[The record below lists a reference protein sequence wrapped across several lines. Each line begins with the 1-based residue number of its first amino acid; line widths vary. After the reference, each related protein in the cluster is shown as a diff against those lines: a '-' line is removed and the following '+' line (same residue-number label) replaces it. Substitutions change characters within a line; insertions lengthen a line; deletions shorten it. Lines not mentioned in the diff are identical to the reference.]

1 MNGASGPNEEF
12 QWYYIGHYGQL
23 GPLSE
28 SQMRDL
34 IQDGVIE
41 RDTYVWRTGMGDWLR
56 AADTMEM
63 ARFLESYQTNVPPPP
78 PSARPAEPI
87 SAPRM
92 SGGMPGPAPHYPHA
106 ARPNYLESLPLSDRS
121 RVAAGVLQ
129 FVLPGVGRMY
139 LGYVAQGII
148 QFILAPCLLGVV
160 WSWLDG
166 IIMFTGGVK
175 VDGYGR
181 RIPD

>member
-1 MNGASGPNEEF
+1 MNGASTPNEEF

-41 RDTYVWRTGMGDWLR
+41 RDTYVWRTGMGEWLR
-56 AADTMEM
+56 AADTMEL
-63 ARFLESYQTNVPPPP
+63 ARFIDTLQANTPPPP
-78 PSARPAEPI
+78 PAARPAETFTSSRVGAMP
-87 SAPRM
+87 
-92 SGGMPGPAPHYPHA
+92 PGPVPNYPQQ
-106 ARPNYLESLPLSDRS
+106 ARPNYLDSLPLSDRS

-139 LGYVAQGII
+139 LGFVAQGII
-148 QFILAPCLLGVV
+148 QFILAPCGLGVL
-160 WSWLDG
+160 WSWIDG